1 MVYAASCLE
10 KLVQVRI
17 ARIAAVAPHAVAL
30 IAAERWLDYADLDA
44 RADRLARV
52 LIERGIRAETL
63 VAIGVGRTFDRVIAM
78 LATWKAGGAVLLLDP
93 DWPAERIETIVADAG
108 CALLIGNDDILRR
121 LNDAAIPGLNPA
133 RATELAPSAVV
144 GLPSVDPAQLAYVV
158 YTSGS
163 TGAPKGAEMTHANLA
178 SLIDWH
184 ISAFAVSPRDRASH
198 LAGLGFDAAIW
209 EVWPYLCAG
218 AAVAFVDETVRSSG
232 RALRDWLVANAVS
245 IAFVPTVLAEYLIAA
260 PWPEP
265 GLLRLLLT
273 GADQLV
279 SRPIQGLPF
288 ALVNNY
294 GPTECTVVAT
304 SAVVP
309 PTEDDTRP
317 PPIGHPIAG
326 AQIHLLDPA
335 GAEVPAGAI
344 GEIHIGGVGVGR
356 GYRGRPDFTAERF
369 VPDPFSADPNAR
381 LYRTGDLGSRL
392 PDGEIAFHGRLDD
405 QLKIRGHRV
414 EPGEVAAAL
423 KRHSAVRDCAVLGR
437 PVAGGGARLAAYVVL
452 GADRTTTADDLKA
465 FLAER
470 LPDYMVPQVY
480 VRLDMLPLNSSGKL
494 DRVALPAPDIAN
506 ALPAAGFVAPETA
519 AQQRLGK
526 ILADVL
532 GRGPVGIDDNFF
544 LLGGH
549 SLLGTQVVLRASVAF
564 GVELTLRHLFLAPTI
579 RQMAAVIKE
588 MLVAMIEGI
597 SDEEA
602 RRRAAG

>member
-1 MVYAASCLE
+1 MCNLAKV
-10 KLVQVRI
+10 VHVRI
-17 ARIAAVAPHAVAL
+17 AEIAARAPHSVAL

-44 RADRLARV
+44 RADRLARL
-52 LIERGIRAETL
+52 LIERGIGAESL
-63 VAIGVGRTFDRVIAM
+63 VAIGVGRTFDRVVAM
-78 LATWKAGGAVLLLDP
+78 LATWKAGGAVLPLDP
-93 DWPAERIETIVADAG
+93 DWPAERLETIAADAE
-108 CALLIGNDDILRR
+108 CALFIGNDDVLRW
-121 LNDAAIPGLNPA
+121 LSDAAIPCLNPA
-133 RATELAPSAVV
+133 TATELAPSAVV
-144 GLPSVDPAQLAYVV
+144 GLPLVDPAQLAYVI

-163 TGAPKGAEMTHANLA
+163 TGTPKGVEITHANLS

-184 ISAFAVSPRDRASH
+184 LSTFAVSTRDRAAH

-209 EVWPYLCAG
+209 EVWPHLCAG
-218 AAVAFVDETVRSSG
+218 AAVAFVDDAVRTSG
-232 RALRDWLVANAVS
+232 PALREWLTANAIS
-245 IAFVPTVLAEYLIAA
+245 IAFVPTALAEHLIAE
-260 PWPEP
+260 PWPNYGP
-265 GLLRLLLT
+265 LRLLLT

-279 SRPIQGLPF
+279 SRPIEGLPF

-309 PTEDDTRP
+309 PGNDTRP
-317 PPIGHPIAG
+317 PPIGRSIAG
-326 AQIHLLDPA
+326 TQIHLLDPA

-344 GEIHIGGVGVGR
+344 GEIYVGGTGVGR
-356 GYRGRPDFTAERF
+356 GYRGRSELTAERF

-405 QLKIRGHRV
+405 QLKVRGHRV

-423 KRHSAVRDCAVLGR
+423 KRHPAVRECAVLGQ
-437 PVAGGGARLAAYVVL
+437 PATCGPARLAAYVVL
-452 GADRTTTADDLKA
+452 AGEGAATADDLNS
-465 FLAER
+465 FLGER

-480 VRLDMLPLNSSGKL
+480 VRLERLPLNSSGKL
-494 DRVALPAPDIAN
+494 DRVALPAPNTAN

-519 AQQRLGK
+519 AQQRLSM
-526 ILADVL
+526 ILSDVL

-549 SLLGTQVVLRASVAF
+549 SLLGTQVVLRANAAF
-564 GVELTLRHLFLAPTI
+564 GVELSLRHLFRAPTI
-579 RQMAAVIKE
+579 RQMVAVIQE
-588 MLVAMIEGI
+588 LLVALVEAI

-602 RRRAAG
+602 RGLVAA